1 MKESDTPSRAGVS
14 RRRMLGG
21 AVAGTLGVAAAT
33 ALPLGSSTQFGAA
46 GTARAQ
52 QPAPSGTYR
61 IDLHS
66 HVLPPDYR
74 SALLSHGHYT
84 IGGYPTPE
92 WSPESALAFMD
103 YYGIQAQALSVSD
116 PGVGFLPPGKE
127 ANDMARYCNDYV
139 AGLAKQYPTRFGSFA
154 VLPMPD
160 IAASVA
166 EAIHALDVLHA
177 DGIVLLS
184 AYNGVYLG
192 DPSYEPLMIAL
203 NERKAYV
210 FVHPAAI
217 PDDAKPTL
225 PLPDFLEEFTFDTT
239 RAATMMMLTGV
250 TQRYPNIRF
259 QLSHAG
265 GTLPFLSWRIGV
277 ASETAIG
284 ENWPQGLGKPSL
296 LDAKTQISRF
306 FYDTALS
313 ASNAA
318 MSAVSAVTSRD
329 HIVFGSDW
337 PFSATTL
344 PQTGTHDPAPGL
356 SDIFDADQRMEV
368 EHHAPLR
375 QLPRLAAAIN
385 AG

>member
-1 MKESDTPSRAGVS
+1 MNESDTPSRAGVS

-33 ALPLGSSTQFGAA
+33 ALPLGTSTGVGAA

-52 QPAPSGTYR
+52 YAAPTGTYR
-61 IDLHS
+61 IDLHT

-74 SALLSHGHYT
+74 AALLSNGHYT
-84 IGGYPTPE
+84 VGGYPTPE
-92 WSPESALAFMD
+92 WSPESAMQFMD

-116 PGVGFLPPGKE
+116 PGVGFLAPGKE
-127 ANDMARYCNDYV
+127 ANDMARYCNEYV
-139 AGLAKQYPTRFGSFA
+139 AGLTRQYPTRFGSFA

-166 EAIHALDVLHA
+166 EAIYALDVLHA

-184 AYNGVYLG
+184 AYQGVYLG
-192 DPSYEPLMIAL
+192 DPRYEPLMIAL
-203 NERKAYV
+203 NQRNAYV
-210 FVHPAAI
+210 FVHPAGIA
-217 PDDAKPTL
+217 DDAKPNL
-225 PLPDFLEEFTFDTT
+225 PLPDFLIEYTFDTT

-250 TQRYPNIRF
+250 TKRYPNIRF

-265 GTLPFLSWRIGV
+265 GTLPFLSWRVGV
-277 ASETAIG
+277 ASETTVG
-284 ENWPQGLGKPSL
+284 ENWPQGLDKPSL
-296 LDAKTQISRF
+296 LDAKAQISRF

-313 ASNAA
+313 GSSAA

-344 PQTGTHDPAPGL
+344 PQSGTNDPAPGL
-356 SDIFDADQRMEV
+356 SEIFDAEQRMEV